1 MTTFLRGK
9 SEEGR
14 RLSAA
19 AWMAQLGEDEQFGEL
34 YVVRKESVS
43 FTNGDS
49 LDWSLL
55 QTVVC

>member
-1 MTTFLRGK
+1 MTTFLQGE
-9 SEEGR
+9 SEEGS
-14 RLSAA
+14 RLSVA
-19 AWMAQLGEDEQFGEL
+19 AWMAQLGEDQQSGEL

-55 QTVVC
+55 QRVVC